1 MTTIEKLLLFGIL
14 SNIIGWLVNF
24 FHIQKMLS
32 YHERQIEISK
42 TYLEWH
48 RKQLGVDTIL

>member
-32 YHERQIEISK
+32 YHERQMEISE
-42 TYLEWH
+42 TYLERH
-48 RKQLGVDTIL
+48 REERRKDTIL